1 MHGDSIFFTI
11 FLIFTGGAIVAG
23 LALFARQSMLVAYI
37 ALGVLVGPWGIG
49 LIEDATTAQG
59 IGEIGIIFLLYLLGL
74 NLHPQKLARMIRE
87 ATVVT
92 VGSSLAFAGAGA
104 AVALAFDFTLPEV
117 LVIGALSMFSS
128 TIIGLKLL
136 PTTTLHHRHAGE
148 VIISVLL
155 LQDVIAIVLL
165 LGLDAASRPT
175 LSAADAVRLAA
186 ALPVVVVVS
195 AAMERWVLTPLIR
208 RFDTIREYIF
218 LVAIGWCLGVSQLG
232 YAMGLSHEIGAFI
245 AGVALARSP
254 VATYIAESLKPLRDF
269 FLVMFF
275 FALGAG
281 FPIPVLA
288 EGRSP
293 RGVSGRPDAAV
304 ETGGLSMAAAA
315 RTGVDSPFEGDR
327 CTAGTT
333 QRILPA
339 DCSHR
344 VGRRRHRPECRLYHP
359 RGHALHVHRVELRD
373 HAALSDPDRGH
384 GRPAAGLRHARQGP
398 SCDASPSP
406 VR

>member
-1 MHGDSIFFTI
+1 MLDESIFSTI
-11 FLIFTGGAIVAG
+11 FLIFTGGAIIAG

-37 ALGVLVGPWGIG
+37 ALGALVGPWGLG
-49 LIEDATTAQG
+49 LIADATTAQG
-59 IGEIGIIFLLYLLGL
+59 IGEVGIIFLLYLLGL
-74 NLHPQKLARMIRE
+74 NLHPQKLARMLRE

-92 VGSSLAFAGAGA
+92 LGSCLVFAAAGI
-104 AVALAFDFTLPEV
+104 AVALAFGFTLPEA

-148 VIISVLL
+148 IVISVLL
-155 LQDVIAIVLL
+155 LQDIIAIVLL

-175 LSAADAVRLAA
+175 LSTADALGLAA
-186 ALPVVVVVS
+186 ALPGVIVVS
-195 AAMERWVLTPLIR
+195 VVMERWVLMPLIR

-232 YAMGLSHEIGAFI
+232 YAIGLSHEIGAFV

-254 VATYIAESLKPLRDF
+254 IATFIAESLKPLRDF

-288 EGRSP
+288 EVALP
-293 RGVSGRPDAAV
+293 AACL
-304 ETGGLSMAAAA
+304 GGLMLMLKPLVFRWLLRREHESSRLSREIGVRLGQLSEFSLLIAVIASQGGVIGPNAAY
-315 RTGVDSPFEGDR
+315 T
-327 CTAGTT
+327 
-333 QRILPA
+333 I
-339 DCSHR
+339 
-344 VGRRRHRPECRLYHP
+344 
-359 RGHALHVHRVELRD
+359 
-373 HAALSDPDRGH
+373 HAATLLTFIVSSYVIM
-384 GRPAAGLRHARQGP
+384 LRYPTPIAVT
-398 SCDASPSP
+398 DAL
-406 VR
+406 RRD

>member
-1 MHGDSIFFTI
+1 MHDESIFFTI
-11 FLIFTGGAIVAG
+11 FLIFTGGAIIAG
-23 LALFARQSMLVAYI
+23 IALFARQSMLVAYI
-37 ALGVLVGPWGIG
+37 ALGVLAGPWGFG

-92 VGSSLAFAGAGA
+92 IGSSLAFAGAGA
-104 AVALAFDFTLPEV
+104 AVALVFGFNLAEV

-136 PTTTLHHRHAGE
+136 PTTTLHHRHTGE

-175 LSAADAVRLAA
+175 LSAGDALRLAA
-186 ALPVVVVVS
+186 ALPVVVAVS
-195 AAMERWVLTPLIR
+195 AAMERWILTPLIR

-218 LVAIGWCLGVSQLG
+218 LVAIGWCLGISQLG
-232 YAMGLSHEIGAFI
+232 YAMGLSHEIGAFV

-281 FPIPVLA
+281 FPVPILA
-288 EGRSP
+288 EVALP
-293 RGVSGRPDAAV
+293 AACL
-304 ETGGLSMAAAA
+304 GGLMLMLKPAVFRWLLQREQESRRLSREIGVRLGQLSEFSLLIAVIASGGSVIGPTAAY
-315 RTGVDSPFEGDR
+315 T
-327 CTAGTT
+327 
-333 QRILPA
+333 I
-339 DCSHR
+339 
-344 VGRRRHRPECRLYHP
+344 
-359 RGHALHVHRVELRD
+359 
-373 HAALSDPDRGH
+373 HAATLFTFIVSSYVIM
-384 GRPAAGLRHARQGP
+384 LRYPTPIAVT
-398 SCDASPSP
+398 DAL
-406 VR
+406 RRD

>member
-1 MHGDSIFFTI
+1 MHGESIFFTI

-186 ALPVVVVVS
+186 ALPVVVAVS
-195 AAMERWVLTPLIR
+195 AATERWVLTPLIA

-254 VATYIAESLKPLRDF
+254 IATYIAESLKPLRDF

-288 EGRSP
+288 EVAVP
-293 RGVSGRPDAAV
+293 AACL
-304 ETGGLSMAAAA
+304 GGLMLLLKPAVFRWLLQREQESIRLSREIGVRLGQLSEFSLLIAVIASGGGVIGPNAAY
-315 RTGVDSPFEGDR
+315 T
-327 CTAGTT
+327 
-333 QRILPA
+333 I
-339 DCSHR
+339 
-344 VGRRRHRPECRLYHP
+344 
-359 RGHALHVHRVELRD
+359 
-373 HAALSDPDRGH
+373 HAATLFTFIVSSYVIM
-384 GRPAAGLRHARQGP
+384 LRYPTPIAVT
-398 SCDASPSP
+398 DAL
-406 VR
+406 RRD

>member
-1 MHGDSIFFTI
+1 MHGESILDTI
-11 FLIFTGGAIVAG
+11 FLIFTGGAIIAG

-74 NLHPQKLARMIRE
+74 NLHPQKLARMMRE

-92 VGSSLAFAGAGA
+92 LGSSLVFAVAGLG
-104 AVALAFDFTLPEV
+104 VALAFGFTVAEA

-136 PTTTLHHRHAGE
+136 PTTTLHHRHTGE
-148 VIISVLL
+148 IIISVLL

-165 LGLDAASRPT
+165 LGLDAASRPSLT
-175 LSAADAVRLAA
+175 AGDAARLAA
-186 ALPVVVVVS
+186 ALPAVVATSVI
-195 AAMERWVLTPLIR
+195 MERWVLTPLIR

-218 LVAIGWCLGVSQLG
+218 LVAIGWCLGVAQLG
-232 YAMGLSHEIGAFI
+232 YAMGLSHEIGAFV

-254 VATYIAESLKPLRDF
+254 VATFIAESLKPLRDF

-288 EGRSP
+288 EVALP
-293 RGVSGRPDAAV
+293 AACL
-304 ETGGLSMAAAA
+304 GGLMLVLKPAVFRWLLRREDESSRLSMEIGVRLGQLSEFSLLIAVIASRGGLIGPNAAY
-315 RTGVDSPFEGDR
+315 TIH
-327 CTAGTT
+327 TATLLT
-333 QRILPA
+333 FIVSSYLIMLRYPTPIAVTEAL
-339 DCSHR
+339 
-344 VGRRRHRPECRLYHP
+344 RR
-359 RGHALHVHRVELRD
+359 D
-373 HAALSDPDRGH
+373 
-384 GRPAAGLRHARQGP
+384 
-398 SCDASPSP
+398 
-406 VR
+406 

>member
-1 MHGDSIFFTI
+1 MHGESIFFTI

-117 LVIGALSMFSS
+117 LVISALSMFSS

-186 ALPVVVVVS
+186 ALPVVVAVS
-195 AAMERWVLTPLIR
+195 AATERWVLTPLIA

-254 VATYIAESLKPLRDF
+254 IATYIAESLKPLRDF

-288 EGRSP
+288 EVAVP
-293 RGVSGRPDAAV
+293 AACL
-304 ETGGLSMAAAA
+304 GGLMLLLKPAVFRWLLQREQESIRLSREIGVRLGQLSEFSLLIAVIASGGGVIGPNAAY
-315 RTGVDSPFEGDR
+315 T
-327 CTAGTT
+327 
-333 QRILPA
+333 I
-339 DCSHR
+339 
-344 VGRRRHRPECRLYHP
+344 
-359 RGHALHVHRVELRD
+359 
-373 HAALSDPDRGH
+373 HAATLFTFIVSSYVIM
-384 GRPAAGLRHARQGP
+384 LRYPTPIAVT
-398 SCDASPSP
+398 DAL
-406 VR
+406 RRD

>member
-59 IGEIGIIFLLYLLGL
+59 IGEVGIIFLLYLLGL

-148 VIISVLL
+148 VVISVLL

-186 ALPVVVVVS
+186 ALPVVVAVS

-288 EGRSP
+288 EVAVP
-293 RGVSGRPDAAV
+293 AACL
-304 ETGGLSMAAAA
+304 GGLMLLLKPAVFRWLLQREQESIRLSREIGVRLGQLSEFSLLIAVIASGGGVIGPNAAY
-315 RTGVDSPFEGDR
+315 T
-327 CTAGTT
+327 
-333 QRILPA
+333 I
-339 DCSHR
+339 
-344 VGRRRHRPECRLYHP
+344 
-359 RGHALHVHRVELRD
+359 
-373 HAALSDPDRGH
+373 HAATLFTFIVSSYVIM
-384 GRPAAGLRHARQGP
+384 LRYPTPIAVT
-398 SCDASPSP
+398 DAL
-406 VR
+406 RRD

>member
-1 MHGDSIFFTI
+1 MHGESIFFTI

-136 PTTTLHHRHAGE
+136 PTATLHHRHAGE

-186 ALPVVVVVS
+186 ALPVVVAVS
-195 AAMERWVLTPLIR
+195 AATERWVLTPLIA

-254 VATYIAESLKPLRDF
+254 IATYIAESLKPLRDF

-288 EGRSP
+288 EVAVP
-293 RGVSGRPDAAV
+293 AACL
-304 ETGGLSMAAAA
+304 GGLMLLLKPAVFRWLLQREQESIRLSREIGVRLGQLSEFSLLIAVIASGGGVIGPNAAY
-315 RTGVDSPFEGDR
+315 T
-327 CTAGTT
+327 
-333 QRILPA
+333 I
-339 DCSHR
+339 
-344 VGRRRHRPECRLYHP
+344 
-359 RGHALHVHRVELRD
+359 
-373 HAALSDPDRGH
+373 HAATLFTFIVSSYVIM
-384 GRPAAGLRHARQGP
+384 LRYPTPIAVT
-398 SCDASPSP
+398 DAL
-406 VR
+406 RRD